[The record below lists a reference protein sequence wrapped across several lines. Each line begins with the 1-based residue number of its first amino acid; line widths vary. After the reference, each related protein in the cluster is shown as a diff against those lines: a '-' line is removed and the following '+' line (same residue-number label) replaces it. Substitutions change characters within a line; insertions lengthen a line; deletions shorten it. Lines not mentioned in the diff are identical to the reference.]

1 MMKMITV
8 MIMITMTIM
17 MMMIMTHTRGFLNE
31 DEDDFDDCFYK
42 WWRNL
47 GVGWTFLVVVV
58 LMGGGSVGSNL
69 TKTSVALIV
78 VKKIILTNLASLTT
92 FLRSKSS
99 SSELPWSAS
108 SGYLSFLPVTICTQ
122 INIGFHHKNISTIS
136 TNSITII
143 IIIILDWIRKLDVR
157 CQKHTRWNYSVYQAR
172 SSGLSELGSDWVP

>member
-1 MMKMITV
+1 MNCRQALLSLLHSIVWLTHPRDFLMMKMITV

-108 SGYLSFLPVTICTQ
+108 SGYLSLVPKFLTCYLHSNQ
-122 INIGFHHKNISTIS
+122 HWIS
-136 TNSITII
+136 
-143 IIIILDWIRKLDVR
+143 
-157 CQKHTRWNYSVYQAR
+157 
-172 SSGLSELGSDWVP
+172 P